1 MKRYHR
7 KEERGIALALVAM
20 FLGVIFAMMVI
31 AVDVGRFA
39 HTGSEVQAIA
49 DLSALSGAR
58 SVLVRGPG
66 TAQSGADAA
75 ARQNV
80 ADGRTFVDDGT
91 GGVLQVVEGC
101 YTPPASN
108 CSTNCQGSFNGPQAP
123 PCPAGPPQQFQAVK
137 VTATRNGV
145 NVLTAALIPINVG
158 LTSLNITKQAIA
170 AIVGVN
176 AVGPGLPITLCPE
189 LLAKLQP
196 GQTCVQDAVL
206 QQIALVPTGS
216 QNSCYSSLTTSSAN
230 NGGTGGSTGFRY
242 MLPPECGGVAD
253 RPVVSLGENISV
265 QSGADAS
272 FLQSLKNC
280 VASGVHDFVVPVV
293 QCGNCTGPA
302 QVLDFVTLHIADPSQ
317 VVASGAAA
325 NKGIHNATQV
335 CDNTL
340 PASSGSINSGLYASR
355 QVTLVQ

>member
-1 MKRYHR
+1 
-7 KEERGIALALVAM
+7 
-20 FLGVIFAMMVI
+20 
-31 AVDVGRFA
+31 
-39 HTGSEVQAIA
+39 
-49 DLSALSGAR
+49 
-58 SVLVRGPG
+58 
-66 TAQSGADAA
+66 
-75 ARQNV
+75 
-80 ADGRTFVDDGT
+80 GRTFVDDGT

-108 CSTNCQGSFNGPQAP
+108 CSANCQGSFNGPQAP

-176 AVGPGLPITLCPE
+176 AVGPGLPVTLCPE

-206 QQIALVPTGS
+206 QCGSCTGS
-216 QNSCYSSLTTSSAN
+216 
-230 NGGTGGSTGFRY
+230 
-242 MLPPECGGVAD
+242 
-253 RPVVSLGENISV
+253 
-265 QSGADAS
+265 
-272 FLQSLKNC
+272 
-280 VASGVHDFVVPVV
+280 
-293 QCGNCTGPA
+293 A